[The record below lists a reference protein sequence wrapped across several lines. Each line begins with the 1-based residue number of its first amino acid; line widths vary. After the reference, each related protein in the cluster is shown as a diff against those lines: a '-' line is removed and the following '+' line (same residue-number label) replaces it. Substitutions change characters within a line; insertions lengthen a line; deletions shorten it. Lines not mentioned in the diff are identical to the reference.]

1 MPYAMLIDVT
11 RCVGCGQCRDACQAE
26 NKQPTSDAETLNF
39 ERFSVVQTRSFDGAE
54 VEGRKIEGGERYVR
68 RMCMHCKEPACAS
81 VCPVG
86 ALHKTSDGPVLYD
99 PDKCM
104 GCRYCM
110 VACPFGVPTY
120 EWSSR
125 TPRIRK
131 CFFCTSRIAKG
142 QKTAC
147 AEACPVEATSF
158 GTREEMLA
166 EAHRRIEESPD
177 TYVHTVYGEHEAG
190 GTSVLYLSDI
200 PFEKLGLPVGVPEEP
215 LPGLTFRVLEKIPS
229 VSTLWGTMLA
239 GTWWVVH
246 RRMTLAENAADAH
259 GSARSTEREEGRTG
273 R

>member
-11 RCVGCGQCRDACQAE
+11 RCVGCGQCRDACQTE

-39 ERFSVVQTRSFDGAE
+39 ERWNVVQTRQ
-54 VEGRKIEGGERYVR
+54 VEGGERYVR
-68 RMCMHCKEPACAS
+68 RMCMHCEEPACAS

-86 ALHKTSDGPVLYD
+86 ALQKTADGPVVYD
-99 PDKCM
+99 ADKCM

-120 EWSSR
+120 EWNSR
-125 TPRIRK
+125 APRIRK
-131 CFFCTSRIAKG
+131 CFFCYSRIAKG
-142 QKTAC
+142 DQPAC
-147 AEACPVEATSF
+147 AAACPAEATTF

-177 TYVHTVYGEHEAG
+177 TYIHTVYGEHEAG
-190 GTSVLYLSDI
+190 GTSMLYLSDV
-200 PFEKLGLPVGVPEEP
+200 PFEKLGLPAGVPTEP

-229 VSTLWGTMLA
+229 ISMMWGTMLA

-246 RRMTLAENAADAH
+246 RRMTLAEGATNHED
-259 GSARSTEREEGRTG
+259 STKGEEGRTG